1 MIVNSTKIELAEKVK
16 VIDLFA
22 GIGGL
27 SVGLQKAYKKNC
39 IRMSV
44 GRDDFLW
51 NQCSSIAKED
61 EVFFNN
67 WEEEA
72 TGITPERTYQ
82 AEFEMSKN
90 YRLAKAVL
98 TQSIVRYF
106 RKRGCPVRRDFIG
119 RAEVWIR
126 TQQVD
131 GVSTSYQRY
140 TIQPRYSDQ
149 CDGWQLDIAEGR
161 NSVVS
166 MTPAKDIAELPQD
179 GYDVICNHCVVPI
192 KRIEQRHWTTT
203 NGLFYPV
210 VNPNISRIV
219 GIKCSYKRET
229 DKFANKLAAA
239 QSFLDSWICTDDFK
253 NEVGVSFPNGN
264 QFITLPEEKVMMVD
278 EEAKELVYGDRTNGK
293 APRSDFRNHGPYKRP
308 EVPFTYFFITKD
320 DDTSKSYRMRL
331 FNILQYAKDYCYGD
345 WSKPVDE
352 KDKEFRKKEDARIN
366 AKTIDKPIAEYLLQR
381 PIWESGLSCTYTSD
395 RTAIA
400 EVRKHLQDSRFHT
413 DQKYIAIIISD
424 IRRDDTNKEKH
435 ELYYLLKELLMQ
447 YGITSQ
453 VIYRN
458 NIGSSSFNW
467 FIPNIAAALVG
478 KMGGMAWGVKSL
490 VQGNDMIVGIGAS
503 WQRGIK
509 KPYLG
514 SAFCFDKEGCFRNF
528 NSCRAD
534 DTETLQSDLKKSIWN
549 FCEDYGK
556 PDRLIIH
563 YYKKKLKR
571 EESEQIEN
579 MLRQCDFDCPI
590 YVVNVVT
597 ASNEDLIAFDT
608 TQYDKMPMSG
618 TYIHLRGNEY
628 LLYNNERYATNGKA
642 DKLYPIKL
650 TISNGSNKDAENL
663 EGKVVREIIT
673 QVYQFCRLYWKSVKM
688 QNVPITIAYPELVAK
703 YVPHFSQEE
712 LPEFGRKNLWML

>member
-1 MIVNSTKIELAEKVK
+1 MIVNSTKFELAEKVRM
-16 VIDLFA
+16 IDLFA

-27 SVGLQKAYKKNC
+27 SVVFQKAYKKNS

-51 NQCSSIAKED
+51 NQCSAIAEED

-67 WEEEA
+67 WEEE
-72 TGITPERTYQ
+72 TIGITPIRIYQ
-82 AEFEMSKN
+82 AKFEMSKN
-90 YRLAKAVL
+90 NRLAKAVL

-106 RKRGCPVRRDFIG
+106 RKRGCPVKRDFIG
-119 RAEVWIR
+119 RVEVWIK
-126 TQQVD
+126 TQQD
-131 GVSTSYQRY
+131 NEVSASYQRY
-140 TIQPRYSDQ
+140 TMQPRYNDQ
-149 CDGWQLDIAEGR
+149 CDGWQLDISEGR
-161 NSVVS
+161 NSVVF
-166 MTPAKDIAELPQD
+166 MTPAKQIADLPQD
-179 GYDVICNHCVVPI
+179 GYDVICNHCVIPI
-192 KRIEQRHWTTT
+192 NRIEQRHWTSTS
-203 NGLFYPV
+203 GLFYPV

-239 QSFLDSWICTDDFK
+239 QSFLDTWICTDDFK
-253 NEVGVSFPNGN
+253 REVGVSFPNGN
-264 QFITLPEEKVMMVD
+264 QFITLPTEKVMMVD
-278 EEAKELVYGDRTNGK
+278 EEAKELVYGDGTNGK
-293 APRSDFRNHGPYKRP
+293 SPRSEFRNHGPYKRP
-308 EVPFTYFFITKD
+308 EVPFTYFFI
-320 DDTSKSYRMRL
+320 SKNDPISDSYRMRL
-331 FNILQYAKDYCYGD
+331 FNILQFAKDYDKCN
-345 WSKPVDE
+345 WSKVAPEEQV
-352 KDKEFRKKEDARIN
+352 K

-381 PIWESGLSCTYTSD
+381 PIWEGGLSCTYSSD
-395 RTAIA
+395 RTAIT
-400 EVRKHLQDSRFHT
+400 EIRKHLQSSRFHT
-413 DQKYIAIIISD
+413 DQRYIAIIISD
-424 IRRDDTNKEKH
+424 IPRDNLNKEKH

-490 VQGNDMIVGIGAS
+490 VQGNDMIVGIGAC

-514 SAFCFDKEGCFRNF
+514 SAFCFDKEGSFRNF

-618 TYIHLRGNEY
+618 TYIHLRNNEY

-650 TISNGSNKDAENL
+650 TISNGSNNDANNL

-673 QVYQFCRLYWKSVKM
+673 QVYQFCRLYWRSVKM
-688 QNVPITIAYPELVAK
+688 QNVPITIAYPEQVAK

>member
-1 MIVNSTKIELAEKVK
+1 MIVNSTKIELAEKVR

-27 SVGLQKAYKKNC
+27 SVAFQNVYKKNS

-51 NQCSSIAKED
+51 NQCSAIAEED

-67 WEEEA
+67 WEEE
-72 TGITPERTYQ
+72 TIGITPKHIYQ
-82 AEFEMSKN
+82 AKFEMSKN
-90 YRLAKAVL
+90 NRLAKAVL

-119 RAEVWIR
+119 RAEIWIK
-126 TQQVD
+126 TQQYNED
-131 GVSTSYQRY
+131 SASYQRY
-140 TIQPRYSDQ
+140 TIQPRYNDQ

-161 NSVVS
+161 NSVVF
-166 MTPAKDIAELPQD
+166 MTPAKEIADLPQD
-179 GYDVICNHCVVPI
+179 GYDVICNHCIIPI
-192 KRIEQRHWTTT
+192 KRIEQRHWISTS
-203 NGLFYPV
+203 GLFYPV
-210 VNPNISRIV
+210 VNPSISGIV

-239 QSFLDSWICTDDFK
+239 QSFLDTWICTDDFK
-253 NEVGVSFPNGN
+253 HEVGVSFPNGN
-264 QFITLPEEKVMMVD
+264 QFITLPAEKVMMVD
-278 EEAKELVYGDRTNGK
+278 EEAKELVYGDKTNGK
-293 APRSDFRNHGPYKRP
+293 TPRSEFRNHGPYKRP

-320 DDTSKSYRMRL
+320 DPISDSYRMRL
-331 FNILQYAKDYCYGD
+331 FNILQNAKDYDKCN
-345 WSKPVDE
+345 WTKAVPEEKIKAKP
-352 KDKEFRKKEDARIN
+352 
-366 AKTIDKPIAEYLLQR
+366 IDKPIAEYILQR
-381 PIWESGLSCTYTSD
+381 PKWEGGLSCKYTSD
-395 RTAIA
+395 QTAIA
-400 EVRKHLQDSRFHT
+400 EVRKHLQSSRFHP
-413 DQKYIAIIISD
+413 DQKYIAIIISNIHRED
-424 IRRDDTNKEKH
+424 SNKEKH

-453 VIYRN
+453 VIYRD
-458 NIGSSSFNW
+458 NIGSPSFNW

-490 VQGNDMIVGIGAS
+490 VHGNDMIVGIGAS
-503 WQRGIK
+503 KQRGIK

-549 FCEDYGK
+549 FCDDYGK

-579 MLRQCDFDCPI
+579 MLHQCDIDCPI

-597 ASNEDLIAFDT
+597 ASNGDLIAFDT

-618 TYIHLRGNEY
+618 TYIHLRNNEY

-650 TISNGSNKDAENL
+650 TISNGSNNDPNNL
-663 EGKVVREIIT
+663 DGKVVREIIT

>member
-1 MIVNSTKIELAEKVK
+1 MIVNSTKIELTNKLR

-22 GIGGL
+22 GIGSL
-27 SVGLQKAYKKNC
+27 SVSFQNAYKKNS

-51 NQCSSIAKED
+51 NQCSEIEKED

-72 TGITPERTYQ
+72 KGITPERIYQ
-82 AEFEMSKN
+82 AEFDMSKN
-90 YRLAKAVL
+90 VRLAKAVL
-98 TQSIVRYF
+98 IQSIVRYF
-106 RKRGCPVRRDFIG
+106 RKRDCPCHRDFIG
-119 RAEVWIR
+119 RVEVWMKV
-126 TQQVD
+126 QED
-131 GVSTSYQRY
+131 DLSTSYQKF
-140 TIQPRYSDQ
+140 TIQPRFDDQ

-166 MTPAKDIAELPQD
+166 TTPTKDIADLPD
-179 GYDVICNHCVVPI
+179 EGYDIICNHCIIPA
-192 KRIEQRHWTTT
+192 KRIEQRHWTAT
-203 NGLFYPV
+203 NGLFYPI
-210 VNPNISRIV
+210 VNGGISKIV
-219 GIKCSYKRET
+219 GIKTSYKRDT
-229 DKFANKLAAA
+229 NKFANKLAAA
-239 QSFLDSWICTDDFK
+239 QSFLNNWICTNDFRQ
-253 NEVGVSFPNGN
+253 EVGVTFPDGN
-264 QFITLPEEKVMMVD
+264 KFISLQTDKVMMVD
-278 EEAKELVYGDRTNGK
+278 DEAKELVYGDGANGK
-293 APRSDFRNHGPYKRP
+293 APRSEFRNHGPYRRP
-308 EVPFTYFFITKD
+308 EVPFTYFFINKED
-320 DDTSKSYRMRL
+320 PISNSYRMRL
-331 FNILQYAKDYCYGD
+331 FNILQYAKDYAKSN
-345 WSKPVDE
+345 WSKAIPAE
-352 KDKEFRKKEDARIN
+352 QIK
-366 AKTIDKPIAEYLLQR
+366 AKTIDKPIADYLLQR
-381 PIWESGLSCTYTSD
+381 PKWEGGLSCTYTSD
-395 RTAIA
+395 QTAIA
-400 EVRKHLQDSRFHT
+400 EIRKHLQSSRFHT
-413 DQKYIAIIISD
+413 DQKYIAIIITD
-424 IRRDDTNKEKH
+424 IHRDDQSKERH
-435 ELYYLLKELLMQ
+435 DLYYLMKELLMQ

-458 NIGSSSFNW
+458 NIDSTSFNW

-490 VQGNDMIVGIGAS
+490 VKGNDMIVGIGACK
-503 WQRGIK
+503 QRGIK

-514 SAFCFDKEGCFRNF
+514 SAFCFDKEGSFRNF

-534 DTETLQSDLKKSIWN
+534 DTETLQSDLKKSILN

-579 MLRQCDFDCPI
+579 MLRQCDIDCPI

-597 ASNEDLIAFDT
+597 ASNEDLIAFDLS
-608 TQYDKMPMSG
+608 QFDKMPMSG
-618 TYIHLRGNEY
+618 TYIHLRSSEY
-628 LLYNNERYATNGKA
+628 LLYNNERYAPNGKA

-650 TISNGSNKDAENL
+650 TISNGSNKCDNVLDA
-663 EGKVVREIIT
+663 KVVKEIIT

-703 YVPHFSQEE
+703 YVPHFSYEE

>member
-1 MIVNSTKIELAEKVK
+1 MIVNSTKIELAEKIR

-61 EVFFNN
+61 EVFFTN
-67 WEEEA
+67 WEEET

-131 GVSTSYQRY
+131 GISTSYQRY
-140 TIQPRYSDQ
+140 TIQPRYNDQ
-149 CDGWQLDIAEGR
+149 CDGWQLDIAEA
-161 NSVVS
+161 
-166 MTPAKDIAELPQD
+166 AKDIAELPQD

-210 VNPNISRIV
+210 VNPNISRII

-253 NEVGVSFPNGN
+253 HEVGVSFPNGN

-278 EEAKELVYGDRTNGK
+278 EEAKELVYGDGANGK
-293 APRSDFRNHGPYKRP
+293 TPRSEFRNHGPYKRP

-331 FNILQYAKDYCYGD
+331 FNILQYAKDY
-345 WSKPVDE
+345 E
-352 KDKEFRKKEDARIN
+352 KGNWYKANPEEQFK
-366 AKTIDKPIAEYLLQR
+366 AKTIDKPIADYLLQR
-381 PIWESGLSCTYTSD
+381 PIWEGGLSCTYTSD

-400 EVRKHLQDSRFHT
+400 EVRKHLQSSRFHT
-413 DQKYIAIIISD
+413 DQRYIAIIISD
-424 IRRDDTNKEKH
+424 ISRDDLNKEKH

-458 NIGSSSFNW
+458 NIGNPSFNW

-514 SAFCFDKEGCFRNF
+514 SAFCFDKEGSFRNF

-534 DTETLQSDLKKSIWN
+534 DTETL
-549 FCEDYGK
+549 GK

-650 TISNGSNKDAENL
+650 TISNGSNKNAENL

>member
-1 MIVNSTKIELAEKVK
+1 MIVNSTKFELAEKVRM
-16 VIDLFA
+16 IDLFA

-27 SVGLQKAYKKNC
+27 SVVFQKAYKKNS

-51 NQCSSIAKED
+51 NQCSAIAEED

-67 WEEEA
+67 WEEE
-72 TGITPERTYQ
+72 TIGITPIRIYQ
-82 AEFEMSKN
+82 AKFEMSKN
-90 YRLAKAVL
+90 NRLAKAVL

-106 RKRGCPVRRDFIG
+106 RKRGCPVKRDFIG
-119 RAEVWIR
+119 RVEVWIK
-126 TQQVD
+126 TQQD
-131 GVSTSYQRY
+131 NEVSASYQRY
-140 TIQPRYSDQ
+140 TMQPRYNDQ

-161 NSVVS
+161 NSVVF
-166 MTPAKDIAELPQD
+166 MTPAKQIDDLPQD
-179 GYDVICNHCVVPI
+179 GYDVICNHCIIPI
-192 KRIEQRHWTTT
+192 KRIEQRHWTSTS
-203 NGLFYPV
+203 GLFYPV
-210 VNPNISRIV
+210 VNPSISGIV

-239 QSFLDSWICTDDFK
+239 QSFLDTWICTDDFK
-253 NEVGVSFPNGN
+253 REVGVSFPNGN
-264 QFITLPEEKVMMVD
+264 QFITLPTEKVMMVD
-278 EEAKELVYGDRTNGK
+278 EEAKELVYGDGTNGK
-293 APRSDFRNHGPYKRP
+293 SPRSEFRNHGPYKRP
-308 EVPFTYFFITKD
+308 EVPFTYFFI
-320 DDTSKSYRMRL
+320 SKNDPISDSYRMRL
-331 FNILQYAKDYCYGD
+331 FNILQFAKDYDKCN
-345 WSKPVDE
+345 WSKVAPEEQV
-352 KDKEFRKKEDARIN
+352 K

-381 PIWESGLSCTYTSD
+381 PIWEGGLSCTYTSD
-395 RTAIA
+395 RTAIT
-400 EVRKHLQDSRFHT
+400 EIRKHLQSSRFHK
-413 DQKYIAIIISD
+413 DQRYIAIIISD
-424 IRRDDTNKEKH
+424 IPRDNLNIEKH

-514 SAFCFDKEGCFRNF
+514 SAFCFDKEGSFRNF

-618 TYIHLRGNEY
+618 TYIHLRNNEY

-650 TISNGSNKDAENL
+650 TISNGSNNDANIL
-663 EGKVVREIIT
+663 DGKVVREIIT
-673 QVYQFCRLYWKSVKM
+673 QVYQFCRLYWRSVKM
-688 QNVPITIAYPELVAK
+688 QNVPITIAYPEQVAK

>member
-1 MIVNSTKIELAEKVK
+1 MIVNSTKFELAEKVRM
-16 VIDLFA
+16 IDLFA

-27 SVGLQKAYKKNC
+27 SVVFQKAYKKNS

-51 NQCSSIAKED
+51 NQCSAIAEED

-67 WEEEA
+67 WEEE
-72 TGITPERTYQ
+72 TIGITPIRIYQ
-82 AEFEMSKN
+82 AKFEMSKN
-90 YRLAKAVL
+90 NRLAKAVL

-106 RKRGCPVRRDFIG
+106 RKRGCPVKRDFIG
-119 RAEVWIR
+119 RVEVWIK
-126 TQQVD
+126 TQQD
-131 GVSTSYQRY
+131 NEVSASYQRY
-140 TIQPRYSDQ
+140 TMQPRYNDQ

-161 NSVVS
+161 NSVVF
-166 MTPAKDIAELPQD
+166 MTPAKQIDDLPQD
-179 GYDVICNHCVVPI
+179 GYDVICNHCIIPI
-192 KRIEQRHWTTT
+192 KRIEQRHWTSTS
-203 NGLFYPV
+203 GLFYPV
-210 VNPNISRIV
+210 VNPSISGIV

-239 QSFLDSWICTDDFK
+239 QSFLDTWICTDDFK
-253 NEVGVSFPNGN
+253 REVGVSFPNGN
-264 QFITLPEEKVMMVD
+264 QFITLPTEKVMMVD
-278 EEAKELVYGDRTNGK
+278 EEAKELVYGDGTNGK
-293 APRSDFRNHGPYKRP
+293 SPRSEFRNHGPYKRP
-308 EVPFTYFFITKD
+308 EVPFTYFFI
-320 DDTSKSYRMRL
+320 SKNDPISDSYRMRL
-331 FNILQYAKDYCYGD
+331 FNILQFAKDYDKCN
-345 WSKPVDE
+345 WSKVAPEEQV
-352 KDKEFRKKEDARIN
+352 K

-381 PIWESGLSCTYTSD
+381 PIWEGGLSCTYTSD
-395 RTAIA
+395 RTAIT
-400 EVRKHLQDSRFHT
+400 EIRKHLQSSRFHT
-413 DQKYIAIIISD
+413 DQRYIAIIISD
-424 IRRDDTNKEKH
+424 IPRDNLNIEKH

-490 VQGNDMIVGIGAS
+490 VQGNDMIVGIGAC

-514 SAFCFDKEGCFRNF
+514 SAFCFDKEGSFRNF

-618 TYIHLRGNEY
+618 TYIHLRNNEY

-650 TISNGSNKDAENL
+650 TISNGSNNDANIL
-663 EGKVVREIIT
+663 DGKVVREIIT
-673 QVYQFCRLYWKSVKM
+673 QVYQFCRLYWRSVKM
-688 QNVPITIAYPELVAK
+688 QNVPITIAYPEQVAK

>member
-1 MIVNSTKIELAEKVK
+1 MIVNCIKIELTEKVRM
-16 VIDLFA
+16 IDLFA
-22 GIGGL
+22 GIGGFG
-27 SVGLQKAYKKNC
+27 VVFQNVYKKNS

-67 WEEEA
+67 WEEET

-119 RAEVWIR
+119 RVEVWIK
-126 TQQVD
+126 TQQD
-131 GVSTSYQRY
+131 NEVSASYQRY
-140 TIQPRYSDQ
+140 TMQPRYNDQ

-161 NSVVS
+161 NSVVF
-166 MTPAKDIAELPQD
+166 MTPAKQIDDLPQD
-179 GYDVICNHCVVPI
+179 GYDVICNHCIIPI
-192 KRIEQRHWTTT
+192 KRIEQRHWTAT

-210 VNPNISRIV
+210 VNPSISGIV

-239 QSFLDSWICTDDFK
+239 QSFLDTWICTDDFK
-253 NEVGVSFPNGN
+253 REVGVSFPNGN
-264 QFITLPEEKVMMVD
+264 QFITLPTEKVMMVD
-278 EEAKELVYGDRTNGK
+278 EEAKELVYGDGTNGK
-293 APRSDFRNHGPYKRP
+293 SPRSEFRNHGPYKRP
-308 EVPFTYFFITKD
+308 EVPFTYFFI
-320 DDTSKSYRMRL
+320 SKNDPISDSYRMRL
-331 FNILQYAKDYCYGD
+331 FNILQFAKDYDKCN
-345 WSKPVDE
+345 WSKVAPEEQV
-352 KDKEFRKKEDARIN
+352 K

-381 PIWESGLSCTYTSD
+381 PIWEGGLSCTYSSD
-395 RTAIA
+395 QTAIT
-400 EVRKHLQDSRFHT
+400 EIRKHLQSSRFHT
-413 DQKYIAIIISD
+413 DQRYIAIIISD
-424 IRRDDTNKEKH
+424 IPRDNLNKEKH

-490 VQGNDMIVGIGAS
+490 VQGNDMIVGIGAC

-514 SAFCFDKEGCFRNF
+514 SAFCFDKEGSF
-528 NSCRAD
+528 
-534 DTETLQSDLKKSIWN
+534 
-549 FCEDYGK
+549 
-556 PDRLIIH
+556 P
-563 YYKKKLKR
+563 
-571 EESEQIEN
+571 
-579 MLRQCDFDCPI
+579 
-590 YVVNVVT
+590 
-597 ASNEDLIAFDT
+597 
-608 TQYDKMPMSG
+608 
-618 TYIHLRGNEY
+618 
-628 LLYNNERYATNGKA
+628 
-642 DKLYPIKL
+642 
-650 TISNGSNKDAENL
+650 
-663 EGKVVREIIT
+663 
-673 QVYQFCRLYWKSVKM
+673 QFQFM
-688 QNVPITIAYPELVAK
+688 Q
-703 YVPHFSQEE
+703 
-712 LPEFGRKNLWML
+712 G

>member
-278 EEAKELVYGDRTNGK
+278 EEAKELVYGDGTNGK

-320 DDTSKSYRMRL
+320 DD
-331 FNILQYAKDYCYGD
+331 
-345 WSKPVDE
+345 
-352 KDKEFRKKEDARIN
+352 KEFRKKEDARIN

-381 PIWESGLSCTYTSD
+381 PIWERGLSCTYTSD

-663 EGKVVREIIT
+663 EGNVVREIIT

-712 LPEFGRKNLWML
+712 LPEFGRKNLWDENIS